1 MSLMNIEDRLKQ
13 AKKAGQTALNEN
25 QSKQLLKTYGI
36 PVINETIV
44 FSETEAVEAAGE
56 MGFPVVLKGLGS
68 TFLHKTE
75 RGLVHLH
82 LSDPQSV
89 RRAFFSI
96 TKSGGNEL
104 EGILV
109 QPQLSGKREFIAGLF
124 RDEQFGPV
132 IMFGMGGIFTEALS
146 DVSFRL
152 APLTPSDAA
161 EMLQE
166 IRAKRLLGAI
176 RGEKPV
182 DCNRLIHALLG
193 LSYIGIS
200 HPDISGIDINP
211 FRIESDG
218 NGYAADALVLLNE
231 KPVEKQFPPPVDPA
245 RLISFF
251 HPKSIAFVGAS
262 AKINKWGHML
272 FTITASGGFKGE
284 IYLVNPKG
292 GRIADRPVYKNITEI
307 PGSIDLAVVTIPAHG
322 VENLIPE
329 FKNKGVQRMLLVA
342 SGFGETG
349 KIGKKLEKKLSR
361 QAAKSGI
368 LILGPNTMGV
378 CNPHINFFC
387 TVSHIRPR
395 PGFTAVVSQSGNI
408 GTQILA
414 FAERHRVGIR
424 LFCGSG
430 NESMITIEDCLDT
443 LEVDPLTRTIMVY
456 IESIKNGRRFF
467 ETARR
472 VGKTKPIVLLKG
484 GQSNAGNRAAS
495 SHTGAMATDSRI
507 FDAVCRQAGVVKVE
521 HTIDL
526 LDLSAAFSSLPI
538 PKGNRAAIMTLGG
551 GWGVVAADLCSDWG
565 LELPP
570 LSLEIVERL
579 NHLLPPYWSRSNP
592 VDIVFERDESLPMAV
607 MEELLKWNGCDAL
620 IKLGISGRSRLLS
633 RAVNSVSKADP
644 TYSPGFLKLIK
655 KSLLEFEDRYMEHI
669 VKMMEKYDKPVFDVC
684 LCMSKKEQ
692 TVYRVKG
699 SLFQAISYPTPERA
713 VKAFARM
720 HNYQRFLTRR

>member
-1 MSLMNIEDRLKQ
+1 
-13 AKKAGQTALNEN
+13 
-25 QSKQLLKTYGI
+25 
-36 PVINETIV
+36 
-44 FSETEAVEAAGE
+44 
-56 MGFPVVLKGLGS
+56 
-68 TFLHKTE
+68 
-75 RGLVHLH
+75 
-82 LSDPQSV
+82 
-89 RRAFFSI
+89 
-96 TKSGGNEL
+96 
-104 EGILV
+104 
-109 QPQLSGKREFIAGLF
+109 
-124 RDEQFGPV
+124 
-132 IMFGMGGIFTEALS
+132 
-146 DVSFRL
+146 
-152 APLTPSDAA
+152 
-161 EMLQE
+161 
-166 IRAKRLLGAI
+166 
-176 RGEKPV
+176 
-182 DCNRLIHALLG
+182 
-193 LSYIGIS
+193 
-200 HPDISGIDINP
+200 
-211 FRIESDG
+211 
-218 NGYAADALVLLNE
+218 
-231 KPVEKQFPPPVDPA
+231 
-245 RLISFF
+245 
-251 HPKSIAFVGAS
+251 
-262 AKINKWGHML
+262 
-272 FTITASGGFKGE
+272 
-284 IYLVNPKG
+284 
-292 GRIADRPVYKNITEI
+292 
-307 PGSIDLAVVTIPAHG
+307 
-322 VENLIPE
+322 
-329 FKNKGVQRMLLVA
+329 MLLVA

-620 IKLGISGRSRLLS
+620 INLGISGRSRLLS

-655 KSLLEFEDRYMEHI
+655 KSLLEFEDRYMDHI

>member
-1 MSLMNIEDRLKQ
+1 MNIEDRLKQ

-96 TKSGGNEL
+96 TESGGNEL

-146 DVSFRL
+146 DVTFRL
-152 APLTPSDAA
+152 APLTRSDAA

-620 IKLGISGRSRLLS
+620 INLGISGRSRLLS

-655 KSLLEFEDRYMEHI
+655 KSLLEFEDRYMDHI

>member
-96 TKSGGNEL
+96 TESGGNEL

-620 IKLGISGRSRLLS
+620 INLGISGRSRLLS

-655 KSLLEFEDRYMEHI
+655 KSLLEFEDRYMDHI

>member
-96 TKSGGNEL
+96 TESGGNEL

-146 DVSFRL
+146 DVTFRL
-152 APLTPSDAA
+152 APLTRSDAA

-245 RLISFF
+245 RLIPFF

-620 IKLGISGRSRLLS
+620 INLGISGRSRLLS

-655 KSLLEFEDRYMEHI
+655 KSLLEFEDRYMDHI